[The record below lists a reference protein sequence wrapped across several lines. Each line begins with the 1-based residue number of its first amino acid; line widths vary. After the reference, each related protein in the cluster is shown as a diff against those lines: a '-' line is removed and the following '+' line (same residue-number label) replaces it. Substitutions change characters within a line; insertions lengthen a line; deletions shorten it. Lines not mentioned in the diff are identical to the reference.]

1 VSRINW
7 SMCVLTPNR
16 TVRDAIDNLIAS
28 SKRIVLVVS
37 QEGIFEG
44 TVSDGDI
51 RRGLLRGISLQS
63 QLSEIIQRSAIIAS
77 PETSRDTVKS
87 LMLTH
92 KIQQIPIVDKFKKL
106 HGLHEWDE
114 LDLSPLREN
123 LFVVMAGGEGKRL
136 MPHTLNT
143 PKPMVLV
150 HGKPMLEHILVRAK
164 ANGFRNFVLV
174 VHHMSQMI
182 EDYFSDGS
190 KWEVSIRYISEEKP
204 LGTAGGLAQLPGL
217 GKEPVVVT
225 NGDVLSDLN
234 YSEILDFHLEN
245 NASGTMAVRQHEL
258 AHPFGVVNLE
268 GLRITSIEEK
278 PVLRNYINA
287 GVYVISR
294 EAISTLDQGAFMNM
308 TDFFATLLSHE
319 ENVCAYPIHESW
331 IDVGRPEDLKE
342 VATKFRENK
351 V

>member
-1 VSRINW
+1 VSSINW
-7 SMCVLTPNR
+7 SMCVLTPNH
-16 TVRDAIDNLIAS
+16 TARDAIDNLIAS

-37 QEGIFEG
+37 QEGIFQG

-51 RRGLLRGISLQS
+51 RRGLLRGIGLQS

-77 PETSRDTVKS
+77 PEISKDTVKS

-106 HGLHEWDE
+106 RGLHEWDE

-123 LFVVMAGGEGKRL
+123 SFVVMAGGKGKRL
-136 MPHTLNT
+136 MPHTINT

-150 HGKPMLEHILVRAK
+150 HGKPMLEHILMRAK
-164 ANGFRNFVLV
+164 ASGFRDFVLV
-174 VHHMSQMI
+174 VHHMSQVI
-182 EDYFSDGS
+182 QDYFRDGS
-190 KWEVSIRYISEEKP
+190 KWELSIRYISQEKP

-217 GKEPVVVT
+217 REEPVVVT

-234 YSEILDFHLEN
+234 YSETLDFHLEN
-245 NASGTMAVRQHEL
+245 NASGTMAVRQHEIV
-258 AHPFGVVNLE
+258 HPFGVVNLE
-268 GLRITSIEEK
+268 GLKITSTQEK

-287 GVYVISR
+287 GVYVISS
-294 EAISTLDQGAFMNM
+294 EAINTLDQGAFMNM
-308 TDFFATLLSHE
+308 TDFFAILLSKG

-342 VATKFRENK
+342 VAAKFRENK